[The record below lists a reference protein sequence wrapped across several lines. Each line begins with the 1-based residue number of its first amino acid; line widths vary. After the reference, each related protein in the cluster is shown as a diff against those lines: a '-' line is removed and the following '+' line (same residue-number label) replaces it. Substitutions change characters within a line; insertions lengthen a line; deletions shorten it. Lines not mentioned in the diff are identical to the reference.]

1 MRCVSYTRTT
11 SCKSSESIPTDIIQ
25 QQNEQ
30 IQKYIQSHGW
40 KLVAKYSDRKRDDN
54 ENTAFEEMTMDGISR
69 KFDMVVV
76 NSIDRCGKY
85 ISCAEDVLAKTFFP
99 AGIHF
104 SVVQDDFCSIEKS
117 REEIDEYFK
126 EANYYKEKYKD
137 ATHNC
142 VAYLVGTKERAND
155 DGEPSG
161 TAGLPMLNVL
171 KKQELSNIIAI
182 VTRYFG
188 GIKLGAGGLTR
199 AYSQAVAD
207 ALKEANIVE
216 KHLIDVYDVS
226 LDYSLTKKFEHLL
239 KVNDIDCINKEY
251 DEQVTYR
258 LYIDD
263 LSFFDTIQDLTSNRY
278 SKEFIKKEYV
288 PVK

>member
-1 MRCVSYTRTT
+1 M
-11 SCKSSESIPTDIIQ
+11 K
-25 QQNEQ
+25 
-30 IQKYIQSHGW
+30 
-40 KLVAKYSDRKRDDN
+40 
-54 ENTAFEEMTMDGISR
+54 
-69 KFDMVVV
+69 
-76 NSIDRCGKY
+76 
-85 ISCAEDVLAKTFFP
+85 
-99 AGIHF
+99 
-104 SVVQDDFCSIEKS
+104 SIEETIQHTLVIKKS
-117 REEIDEYFK
+117 EFICTLIPLNDEEKINETIDF
-126 EANYYKEKYKD
+126 YKEKYKD

-171 KKQELSNIIAI
+171 KKQELNNIIAI

-199 AYSQAVAD
+199 AYTQAVAE

-226 LDYSLTKKFEHLL
+226 IDYSFTKKFEHLL
-239 KVNDIDCINKEY
+239 KVNDIECLNKEY
-251 DEQVTYR
+251 NEQVTYH

-288 PVK
+288 PIK

>member
-1 MRCVSYTRTT
+1 M
-11 SCKSSESIPTDIIQ
+11 K
-25 QQNEQ
+25 
-30 IQKYIQSHGW
+30 
-40 KLVAKYSDRKRDDN
+40 
-54 ENTAFEEMTMDGISR
+54 
-69 KFDMVVV
+69 
-76 NSIDRCGKY
+76 
-85 ISCAEDVLAKTFFP
+85 
-99 AGIHF
+99 
-104 SVVQDDFCSIEKS
+104 SIEKITEYTLVIKKS
-117 REEIDEYFK
+117 EFICTLIPLNDEEKINETID
-126 EANYYKEKYKD
+126 YYKEKYKD

-142 VAYLVGTKERAND
+142 VAYL

-226 LDYSLTKKFEHLL
+226 LDYSFTKKFEHLL

>member
-1 MRCVSYTRTT
+1 M
-11 SCKSSESIPTDIIQ
+11 K
-25 QQNEQ
+25 
-30 IQKYIQSHGW
+30 
-40 KLVAKYSDRKRDDN
+40 
-54 ENTAFEEMTMDGISR
+54 
-69 KFDMVVV
+69 
-76 NSIDRCGKY
+76 
-85 ISCAEDVLAKTFFP
+85 
-99 AGIHF
+99 
-104 SVVQDDFCSIEKS
+104 SIEEITEHTLVIKKS
-117 REEIDEYFK
+117 EFICTLIPLNDENKINETID
-126 EANYYKEKYKD
+126 YYKDKYKD

-199 AYSQAVAD
+199 AYSQAVAE

-226 LDYSLTKKFEHLL
+226 LDYSFTKKFEHLL
-239 KVNDIDCINKEY
+239 KVNAIDCINKEY
-251 DEQVTYR
+251 SEQVTYR

-263 LSFFDTIQDLTSNRY
+263 LSFFDTIQELTSNRY
-278 SKEFIKKEYV
+278 TKEFIKKEYV
-288 PVK
+288 PIK

>member
-1 MRCVSYTRTT
+1 MGFENDLKKEYEALLKKRNNVVRTGAISLQGDLVT
-11 SCKSSESIPTDIIQ
+11 NTPIDTGELRDSWQPPEKLGTLSWRIANIAPYAYIIDG
-25 QQNEQ
+25 N
-30 IQKYIQSHGW
+30 
-40 KLVAKYSDRKRDDN
+40 VRASDDD
-54 ENTAFEEMTMDGISR
+54 
-69 KFDMVVV
+69 
-76 NSIDRCGKY
+76 
-85 ISCAEDVLAKTFFP
+85 
-99 AGIHF
+99 
-104 SVVQDDFCSIEKS
+104 
-117 REEIDEYFK
+117 
-126 EANYYKEKYKD
+126 
-137 ATHNC
+137 
-142 VAYLVGTKERAND
+142 
-155 DGEPSG
+155 EPSK
-161 TAGLPMLNVL
+161 TARAPILNVL
-171 KKQELSNIIAI
+171 VQQHLNHILCVVI
-182 VTRYFG
+182 RYFG

-226 LDYSLTKKFEHLL
+226 LDYSFTKKFEHLL
-239 KVNDIDCINKEY
+239 KVYDIDCINKEY

>member
-1 MRCVSYTRTT
+1 M
-11 SCKSSESIPTDIIQ
+11 KSIKEITEHTLVIKKSEFICTLIPLNDENKI
-25 QQNEQ
+25 NET
-30 IQKYIQSHGW
+30 IG
-40 KLVAKYSDRKRDDN
+40 
-54 ENTAFEEMTMDGISR
+54 F
-69 KFDMVVV
+69 
-76 NSIDRCGKY
+76 
-85 ISCAEDVLAKTFFP
+85 
-99 AGIHF
+99 
-104 SVVQDDFCSIEKS
+104 
-117 REEIDEYFK
+117 
-126 EANYYKEKYKD
+126 YKEKYKD

-142 VAYLVGTKERAND
+142 IAYLVGTKERAND

-199 AYSQAVAD
+199 AYSQAVAE

-226 LDYSLTKKFEHLL
+226 LDYSFTKKFEHLL
-239 KVNDIDCINKEY
+239 KVNAIDCINKEY
-251 DEQVTYR
+251 SDQVTYR

-263 LSFFDTIQDLTSNRY
+263 LSFFDTIQELTSNRY
-278 SKEFIKKEYV
+278 TKEFIKKFINHFFLFLCQKNIYS
-288 PVK
+288 

>member
-1 MRCVSYTRTT
+1 M
-11 SCKSSESIPTDIIQ
+11 K
-25 QQNEQ
+25 
-30 IQKYIQSHGW
+30 
-40 KLVAKYSDRKRDDN
+40 
-54 ENTAFEEMTMDGISR
+54 
-69 KFDMVVV
+69 
-76 NSIDRCGKY
+76 
-85 ISCAEDVLAKTFFP
+85 
-99 AGIHF
+99 
-104 SVVQDDFCSIEKS
+104 SIEKITEHTLVIKKS
-117 REEIDEYFK
+117 EFICTLIPLNDEEKINETID
-126 EANYYKEKYKD
+126 YYKEKYKD

-188 GIKLGAGGLTR
+188 GIKLGAGGLTH

-226 LDYSLTKKFEHLL
+226 YTIKACQQNCFVNRLNTYLFYRNIFFFYKFFT
-239 KVNDIDCINKEY
+239 
-251 DEQVTYR
+251 VT
-258 LYIDD
+258 I
-263 LSFFDTIQDLTSNRY
+263 TC
-278 SKEFIKKEYV
+278 
-288 PVK
+288 

>member
-1 MRCVSYTRTT
+1 MKEFYTISKNETT
-11 SCKSSESIPTDIIQ
+11 EIIEKKSKFIADIYPVKNVEEAENKIK
-25 QQNEQ
+25 E
-30 IQKYIQSHGW
+30 IKKKYYD
-40 KLVAKYSDRKRDDN
+40 AKHHCIAYRIVEEDR
-54 ENTAFEEMTMDGISR
+54 I
-69 KFDMVVV
+69 
-76 NSIDRCGKY
+76 
-85 ISCAEDVLAKTFFP
+85 
-99 AGIHF
+99 
-104 SVVQDDFCSIEKS
+104 IEKS
-117 REEIDEYFK
+117 S
-126 EANYYKEKYKD
+126 
-137 ATHNC
+137 
-142 VAYLVGTKERAND
+142 D

-226 LDYSLTKKFEHLL
+226 LDYSFTKKFEHLL

>member
-1 MRCVSYTRTT
+1 M
-11 SCKSSESIPTDIIQ
+11 KSIKEITEHTLVIKKSEFICTLIPLNDENKI
-25 QQNEQ
+25 NET
-30 IQKYIQSHGW
+30 IG
-40 KLVAKYSDRKRDDN
+40 
-54 ENTAFEEMTMDGISR
+54 F
-69 KFDMVVV
+69 
-76 NSIDRCGKY
+76 
-85 ISCAEDVLAKTFFP
+85 
-99 AGIHF
+99 
-104 SVVQDDFCSIEKS
+104 
-117 REEIDEYFK
+117 
-126 EANYYKEKYKD
+126 YKEKYKD

-142 VAYLVGTKERAND
+142 IAYLVGTKERAND

-199 AYSQAVAD
+199 AYSQAVAE

-226 LDYSLTKKFEHLL
+226 LDYSFTKKFEHLL
-239 KVNDIDCINKEY
+239 KVNAIDCINKEY
-251 DEQVTYR
+251 SDQVTYR

-263 LSFFDTIQDLTSNRY
+263 LSFFDTIQELTSNRY
-278 SKEFIKKEYV
+278 TKEFIKKEYV
-288 PVK
+288 LSLIHI

>member
-1 MRCVSYTRTT
+1 M
-11 SCKSSESIPTDIIQ
+11 KSIKEITEHTLVIKKSEFICTLIPLNDENKI
-25 QQNEQ
+25 NE
-30 IQKYIQSHGW
+30 
-40 KLVAKYSDRKRDDN
+40 
-54 ENTAFEEMTMDGISR
+54 T
-69 KFDMVVV
+69 
-76 NSIDRCGKY
+76 ID
-85 ISCAEDVLAKTFFP
+85 F
-99 AGIHF
+99 
-104 SVVQDDFCSIEKS
+104 
-117 REEIDEYFK
+117 
-126 EANYYKEKYKD
+126 YKEKYKD

-142 VAYLVGTKERAND
+142 IAYLVGTKERAND

-199 AYSQAVAD
+199 AYSQAVAE

-226 LDYSLTKKFEHLL
+226 LDYCFTKKLEHLL
-239 KVNDIDCINKEY
+239 KVNAIDCINKEY
-251 DEQVTYR
+251 SDQVTYR

-263 LSFFDTIQDLTSNRY
+263 LSFFDTIQELTSNRY
-278 SKEFIKKEYV
+278 TKEFIKKEYV